1 MRGTSAKQTRATPRR
16 PGERTSPGHPAPM
29 PGHTYHSFPHPVELH
44 PNVSRSDGGARQDHV
59 LDLGGQA
66 EEAVGVVGGVDL
78 VSEAEVGQ
86 VVHVDPIPKG
96 HGDGVL
102 PQPDPEHRL
111 LEGQLPDFP
120 RDVIVPDQHA
130 VRGRVGRSSAPH
142 DRHEVAPEQHLH
154 DPDPALQLPADAHRV
169 LRVQVVDREPLR
181 RPHRQAPAV
190 LVEGAGQERRNIIRP
205 RRRRQRRLL

>member
-1 MRGTSAKQTRATPRR
+1 
-16 PGERTSPGHPAPM
+16 M

-96 HGDGVL
+96 HGDGVMS
-102 PQPDPEHRL
+102 
-111 LEGQLPDFP
+111 F
-120 RDVIVPDQHA
+120 
-130 VRGRVGRSSAPH
+130 RSRTRSTACLKDSSPIS
-142 DRHEVAPEQHLH
+142 RAM
-154 DPDPALQLPADAHRV
+154 
-169 LRVQVVDREPLR
+169 
-181 RPHRQAPAV
+181 
-190 LVEGAGQERRNIIRP
+190 
-205 RRRRQRRLL
+205 